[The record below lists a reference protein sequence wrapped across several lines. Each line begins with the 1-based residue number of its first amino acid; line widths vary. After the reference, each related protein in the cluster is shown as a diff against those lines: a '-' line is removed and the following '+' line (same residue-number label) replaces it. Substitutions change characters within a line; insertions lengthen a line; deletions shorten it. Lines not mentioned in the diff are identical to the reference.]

1 MATRLRQLMI
11 LSRDVARSSRFYEE
25 GLGLQILRQ
34 SDTFAEFNVNAGV
47 TLSIK
52 QAHGEAACSA
62 GYSPFLNFDV
72 YDMDETIPRLLM
84 LGAAMDGPIK
94 YPAFGKVAAV
104 RSPDGTMIGL
114 YESNTMDSATSV

>member
-1 MATRLRQLMI
+1 MASRLRQLLV
-11 LSRDVARSSRFYEE
+11 LSRDVATSKRFYQE
-25 GLGLQILRQ
+25 GLGLQLLRE
-34 SDTFAEFNVNAGV
+34 SDTFAEFDVNAGV

-72 YDMDETIPRLLM
+72 HDMDETIPRLIM

-114 YESNTMDSATSV
+114 YESNTMDSATSI

>member
-1 MATRLRQLMI
+1 MATRLRQLLV

-25 GLGLQILRQ
+25 GLGLRLVRQ
-34 SDTFAEFNVNAGV
+34 SDSFAEFDVNCGV

-72 YDMDETIPRLLM
+72 HDMDETIPRLIM

-114 YESNTMDSATSV
+114 YESNTMDTATSI